1 MYIYITILCFI
12 ILTLN
17 FRKLVNGA
25 ELKLVKGL
33 LMANLTSFSLLTTL
47 SIFFSLEML
56 LWIYLSIAN

>member
-56 LWIYLSIAN
+56 LWIYSSIAN